1 MWQIYKQEEILKAER
16 MLKAYEIYLRETEA
30 MDDKEE
36 IRKKKLLNK
45 ENFLQ
50 YKLRSQDY
58 IPTIVILRDLSEKLA
73 RLESKIGNIKND
85 ISRNKI
91 FKQNLIMQ
99 NIYKKILHKDM
110 SNHQNKSYYTS
121 ND

>member
-45 ENFLQ
+45 KHIN
-50 YKLRSQDY
+50 
-58 IPTIVILRDLSEKLA
+58 
-73 RLESKIGNIKND
+73 
-85 ISRNKI
+85 
-91 FKQNLIMQ
+91 
-99 NIYKKILHKDM
+99 
-110 SNHQNKSYYTS
+110 
-121 ND
+121 

>member
-16 MLKAYEIYLRETEA
+16 MLKAYEIYLREMET

-36 IRKKKLLNK
+36 SRKKKLLNK
-45 ENFLQ
+45 ENFWQ

-58 IPTIVILRDLSEKLA
+58 IPTIVILRDLNEKLV
-73 RLESKIGNIKND
+73 RLESKIGNIKSD
-85 ISRNKI
+85 ISSNKI

-99 NIYKKILHKDM
+99 NIYKKILCKDM